1 MVMAFEM
8 KSMIRV
14 VFCLFLFANYQ
25 RVNLEGLVLSAC
37 LPQTDRLRYR
47 LLHSSDIRRPP
58 DLGRVHT
65 LREWSLLPVTIS
77 GRFGHFSR
85 VTPPFSFSI
94 SIHSGFTIER
104 QRTVL
109 VCPPK
114 TCVHR
119 PVARSQIRTVRSVE
133 PLTKVSLVAASA
145 HTPPSCPSS
154 ESSCSPVFGL

>member
-25 RVNLEGLVLSAC
+25 RVNLEELVLSAC
-37 LPQTDRLRYR
+37 LPQTDRLRYL

-85 VTPPFSFSI
+85 VTPPFSF
-94 SIHSGFTIER
+94 
-104 QRTVL
+104 
-109 VCPPK
+109 P
-114 TCVHR
+114 
-119 PVARSQIRTVRSVE
+119 
-133 PLTKVSLVAASA
+133 SLSTLA
-145 HTPPSCPSS
+145 
-154 ESSCSPVFGL
+154 LR